1 MLQYEEAMAR
11 ALGQQRNKEARTIP
25 EEMFSI
31 HPKQLY
37 AEMPE
42 LLMDCECMQK
52 QVLQEIL
59 LCAQGSAYARE
70 HDFRRFTSLEEWRD
84 HAAVTTYE
92 DYRPYIERELAGEP
106 RQLYTGE
113 TALFIATTGSTGN
126 IKYFLESKAG
136 NTAKQ
141 LVMSVRGMYMS
152 ELLPVTLDMDAK
164 NLTISNYAP
173 VDNSADGKLVV
184 RASGQTARNMR
195 KKTGTMNLLPVEFWE
210 APGIAARDRDY
221 MMAVYTLA
229 EVRFSKVFCNNL
241 IHFGRI
247 LDRIVAEGQQM
258 IEDIRHGDFSVELLP
273 EVREQ
278 LRRLFPANTQRAD
291 GLQELYDKKGC
302 LITGPEDIA
311 TIWPALS
318 MVSCWLSAS
327 VGRDA
332 REVLRRLPAGIKC
345 FEMGYGAS
353 ECKLNIPNELASAS
367 GIAAPF
373 ACFFE
378 FCPLDGGAPLCMWE
392 VTDGVCYELLVTTY
406 SGLYRYN
413 LQDIVRIQGFTGN
426 TPNIVFCGKSSEF
439 VQIDGE
445 KIYGHQFADL
455 IRQIEKKRSCNFDL
469 MQIYKN
475 TEGFFYVLESKDAVD
490 YTALKQ
496 ELDEQTERLWG
507 IISSGIYV
515 VKQSYKDYQFTVRTR
530 EDRGACGIK
539 LPLVI
544 SEEPLDSEIEMR
556 I

>member
-1 MLQYEEAMAR
+1 MLQYEEAMAK
-11 ALGQQRNKEARTIP
+11 ALGQQDAEGARTIP

-31 HPKQLY
+31 HPRQLY
-37 AEMPE
+37 AEMPD
-42 LLMDCECMQK
+42 LLMDCERVQR
-52 QVLQEIL
+52 QVLKEIL
-59 LCAQGSAYARE
+59 LCAQGSVYARE
-70 HDFRRFTSLEEWRD
+70 HNFERFTSLDEWRA

-106 RQLYTGE
+106 RQLYAGE
-113 TALFIATTGSTGN
+113 TAVFIATTGSTGR
-126 IKYFLESKAG
+126 IKYFLESRAG

-164 NLTISNYAP
+164 NLTISNYVP

-210 APGIAARDRDY
+210 SPGIATRDRDY
-221 MMAVYTLA
+221 MMAVYALA

-247 LDRIVAEGQQM
+247 LDRIIAEGQQM
-258 IEDIRHGDFSVELLP
+258 IADIRRGDFSVELLP
-273 EVREQ
+273 EVREK
-278 LRRLFPANTQRAD
+278 LRQLFPANAQRAD
-291 GLQELYDKKGC
+291 ELQELYDRRGC
-302 LITGPEDIA
+302 LITGPEDITA
-311 TIWPALS
+311 IWPALS

-353 ECKLNIPNELASAS
+353 ECKLNIPKELASAS

-373 ACFFE
+373 SCFFE
-378 FCPLDGGAPLCMWE
+378 FRPLDGGAPLCMWE

-413 LQDIVRIQGFTGN
+413 LQDIVRIQGFTGK

-439 VQIDGE
+439 IQIGE
-445 KIYGHQFADL
+445 KKVYGHQFADL
-455 IRQIEKKRSCNFDL
+455 IRQIEKEHSYNFDL
-469 MQIYKN
+469 LQIYKN
-475 TEGFFYVLESKDAVD
+475 AEGFFYVLESKNAVD
-490 YTALKQ
+490 YVALRQ
-496 ELDEQTERLWG
+496 ELNERTERLWG
-507 IISSGIYV
+507 ISSQGIYV
-515 VKQSYKDYQFTVRTR
+515 MKQSYKDYQFTARTK

-539 LPLVI
+539 LPLVV
-544 SEEPLDSEIEMR
+544 SEEPLDSEIEIR

>member
-1 MLQYEEAMAR
+1 
-11 ALGQQRNKEARTIP
+11 
-25 EEMFSI
+25 
-31 HPKQLY
+31 
-37 AEMPE
+37 
-42 LLMDCECMQK
+42 
-52 QVLQEIL
+52 
-59 LCAQGSAYARE
+59 
-70 HDFRRFTSLEEWRD
+70 
-84 HAAVTTYE
+84 
-92 DYRPYIERELAGEP
+92 
-106 RQLYTGE
+106 
-113 TALFIATTGSTGN
+113 
-126 IKYFLESKAG
+126 
-136 NTAKQ
+136 
-141 LVMSVRGMYMS
+141 
-152 ELLPVTLDMDAK
+152 
-164 NLTISNYAP
+164 
-173 VDNSADGKLVV
+173 
-184 RASGQTARNMR
+184 
-195 KKTGTMNLLPVEFWE
+195 
-210 APGIAARDRDY
+210 
-221 MMAVYTLA
+221 
-229 EVRFSKVFCNNL
+229 
-241 IHFGRI
+241 
-247 LDRIVAEGQQM
+247 
-258 IEDIRHGDFSVELLP
+258 
-273 EVREQ
+273 
-278 LRRLFPANTQRAD
+278 
-291 GLQELYDKKGC
+291 
-302 LITGPEDIA
+302 
-311 TIWPALS
+311 
-318 MVSCWLSAS
+318 
-327 VGRDA
+327 
-332 REVLRRLPAGIKC
+332 
-345 FEMGYGAS
+345 MGYGAS

-378 FCPLDGGAPLCMWE
+378 FRPLDGGAPLCMWE